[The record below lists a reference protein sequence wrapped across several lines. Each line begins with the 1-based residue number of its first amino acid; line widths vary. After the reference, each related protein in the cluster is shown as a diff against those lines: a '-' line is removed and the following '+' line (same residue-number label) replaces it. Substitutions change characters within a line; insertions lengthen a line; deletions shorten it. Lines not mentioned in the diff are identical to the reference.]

1 MKEMT
6 RLGMLIDLKRCI
18 GCDACTIA
26 CKQEQGTPPD
36 VMFARVLTREYG
48 TFPTVKKFFLPILCN
63 HCEEPACV
71 TACPNEAIKKRLDG
85 IVYVDEEKCSGA
97 KCCVS
102 ACPYG
107 AIFYPSEGNLFYF
120 GTPTDLEKY
129 HSSKRVKFPVA
140 MKCNFCTKR
149 VDQGLEPAC
158 VITCPSG
165 ARIFGDIDDPNSKLN
180 MYLRERTPREE
191 PTKLM
196 PNAETKPSVMYL
208 T

>member
-1 MKEMT
+1 MSH
-6 RLGMLIDLKRCI
+6 LGILIDLKRCI

-36 VMFARVLTREYG
+36 VMFARVLVREYG

-71 TACPNEAIKKRLDG
+71 TACPNEAIKKRPDG
-85 IVYVDEEKCSGA
+85 IVYVDAEECSGA

-107 AIFYPSEGNLFYF
+107 AIFYPSEDNLFYF
-120 GTPTDLEKY
+120 GTTTDLEKY
-129 HSSKRVKFPVA
+129 HSSKRVKFPAA
-140 MKCNFCTKR
+140 MKCDFCMKR

-165 ARIFGDIDDPNSKLN
+165 ARIFGDIDDPASKLN
-180 MYLRERTPREE
+180 VYLRERTPLEE
-191 PTKLM
+191 PIKLM
-196 PNAETKPSVMYL
+196 PNAGTKPSVMYV